1 MMMNIGCWNVRGLNL
16 RPKQE
21 EIKNVV
27 RSNNLSLF
35 AILESQLRFNKLQST
50 CNNVFGKWMW
60 ISNQDMSPKGTRIII
75 GWDPE
80 ELVVMPL
87 DSNEQVMHCQV
98 LFIRENKRIFC
109 SFVYACNYYMERRK
123 LWQSLGKN
131 KDVVSGMPW
140 LIVGDFNVT
149 RQLLDSSSG
158 TSRLSRGMVDFNE
171 CMNFIEVQD
180 INKNGLHFSWNQK
193 LNGNNGILKKLDRVL
208 GNFKF
213 IEDFPDVYA
222 NFQPYRISDHC
233 PMIVNFPFK
242 KKFKV
247 RPFKFVNALTLLED
261 FIPTVEKAWN
271 TPVEGFDMFRLCQ
284 KLKILKK
291 PLRKLL
297 FGQGSYAGKVQKCR
311 EDLDRVQTDLD
322 KDPNNG
328 DLRSEEGLYMQA
340 FLNACKEEE
349 MVLKQRAKVQWL
361 KERDSNSAYFHKVV
375 RGKINKNR
383 VETILGNDGNWK
395 EGDEAYKQIVN
406 YFSGYLGVDSEVCP
420 INNPED
426 LFENKLNQEQAL
438 DIVKEI
444 TCEEIK
450 AAVFDIDD
458 DKAPGPDGYSS
469 KFFKA
474 AWVIVGEDFCK
485 AVKEFFCKKKILK
498 EINATA
504 IALVPKVQTPG
515 RVGDYR
521 PIACCNVVYKCI
533 SKIIVKRI
541 RDYLK
546 FLVSDNQSVFIPGR
560 SILDNVLLSQELVKG
575 YHIDRGY
582 ARCALKVDIQ
592 KAYDSVNWKFLQN
605 ILVNFGFHNSMIS
618 WIMNC
623 VSTSSFMINING
635 NFHGYFQGKRGL
647 RLGCPLSPYLFT
659 LVMEVFNLML
669 KRTIHE
675 NVGFKYHWRCSAQK
689 ITHLCFADDLM
700 LFCHGNT
707 SSIRII
713 KKVMDEF
720 AGTAGLIPNLSKSH
734 IFFGNVKGPCKRRIL
749 DVLPF
754 VEGKLP
760 MKYLGIPLIS
770 TRLFTRDCKNLV
782 ERVKLKVN
790 NWKNKTLSYAG
801 RFQLISSVL
810 ASLPVYW
817 ASVVLIPK
825 SIIKDIEKIMRNFL
839 WNSGESRKGIAKVAW
854 NEICRPKIYGGL
866 GLKNLS
872 DWNIALLSSRIWKIL
887 SGHNSLR
894 VRWINSHLLEGRSFW
909 DVDYKDKMSWSWRN
923 LLKIRPYLRDSF
935 YVQIGSGDGTFMWYD
950 NWHQLGPLSY
960 VLSPREIANAGYNIR
975 DKVSD
980 VIINEDWSWPD
991 EWIRLIPQL
1000 GDAHVASLIRGKKDV
1015 MFWLNCK
1022 NELVPFAVNQVSAS
1036 LTCRES
1042 PIGWHN
1048 LVWFQ
1053 NRISSH
1059 SFILWLAI
1067 RGRLRTQDRMK
1078 KMEEF

>member
-1 MMMNIGCWNVRGLNL
+1 
-16 RPKQE
+16 
-21 EIKNVV
+21 
-27 RSNNLSLF
+27 
-35 AILESQLRFNKLQST
+35 
-50 CNNVFGKWMW
+50 
-60 ISNQDMSPKGTRIII
+60 
-75 GWDPE
+75 
-80 ELVVMPL
+80 
-87 DSNEQVMHCQV
+87 
-98 LFIRENKRIFC
+98 
-109 SFVYACNYYMERRK
+109 
-123 LWQSLGKN
+123 
-131 KDVVSGMPW
+131 
-140 LIVGDFNVT
+140 
-149 RQLLDSSSG
+149 
-158 TSRLSRGMVDFNE
+158 
-171 CMNFIEVQD
+171 
-180 INKNGLHFSWNQK
+180 
-193 LNGNNGILKKLDRVL
+193 
-208 GNFKF
+208 
-213 IEDFPDVYA
+213 
-222 NFQPYRISDHC
+222 
-233 PMIVNFPFK
+233 
-242 KKFKV
+242 
-247 RPFKFVNALTLLED
+247 
-261 FIPTVEKAWN
+261 
-271 TPVEGFDMFRLCQ
+271 MFRLCQ

-546 FLVSDNQSVFIPGR
+546 FLVSDNQSAFIPGR

-592 KAYDSVNWKFLQN
+592 KAYDSVNWK
-605 ILVNFGFHNSMIS
+605 
-618 WIMNC
+618 
-623 VSTSSFMINING
+623 
-635 NFHGYFQGKRGL
+635 
-647 RLGCPLSPYLFT
+647 
-659 LVMEVFNLML
+659 
-669 KRTIHE
+669 
-675 NVGFKYHWRCSAQK
+675 
-689 ITHLCFADDLM
+689 
-700 LFCHGNT
+700 
-707 SSIRII
+707 
-713 KKVMDEF
+713 
-720 AGTAGLIPNLSKSH
+720 
-734 IFFGNVKGPCKRRIL
+734 
-749 DVLPF
+749 
-754 VEGKLP
+754 
-760 MKYLGIPLIS
+760 
-770 TRLFTRDCKNLV
+770 DCKNLV

-1067 RGRLRTQDRMK
+1067 REG
-1078 KMEEF
+1078 EI